1 MEVLSQV
8 QNVAVAHA
16 FTIGIGLLVAVVI
29 AAVAWYWMSSGS
41 KKDTVLENQA
51 RVNTAELDAI
61 PTSAQAPEPHS
72 QVADNEDDHYTMPN
86 EE

>member
-1 MEVLSQV
+1 MDVLAQAQTLV
-8 QNVAVAHA
+8 VEHA
-16 FTIGIGLLVAVVI
+16 FTIGIGLLVAILFVGIV
-29 AAVAWYWMSSGS
+29 WYWMSRGS
-41 KKDTVLENQA
+41 KKSDVLENQA

-72 QVADNEDDHYTMPN
+72 QVADSDHDTMPN